1 MADTPN
7 EALELAQVIE
17 DDANEHLPV
26 SRSEIAAMLRS
37 QSAEIERLKAQVE
50 SALSCAENANKL
62 STEFLR
68 EREQLKAKN
77 DSLVSWLGSNMTF
90 YDVNTQC
97 STQHPNIPVLASVSK
112 RIWYHATDNQL
123 DFPFSQV
130 VRSALKENT

>member
-1 MADTPN
+1 MTDLDHADAAKYAEIAIESEYKSHANLAACYRDSQAKLEAEREAHKQTSRQAN
-7 EALELAQVIE
+7 EAIE
-17 DDANEHLPV
+17 TAN
-26 SRSEIAAMLRS
+26 A
-37 QSAEIERLKAQVE
+37 
-50 SALSCAENANKL
+50 SCAAAE
-62 STEFLR
+62 SRLR
-68 EREQLKAKN
+68 EVEAFV
-77 DSLVSWLGSNMTF
+77 DGNMTF